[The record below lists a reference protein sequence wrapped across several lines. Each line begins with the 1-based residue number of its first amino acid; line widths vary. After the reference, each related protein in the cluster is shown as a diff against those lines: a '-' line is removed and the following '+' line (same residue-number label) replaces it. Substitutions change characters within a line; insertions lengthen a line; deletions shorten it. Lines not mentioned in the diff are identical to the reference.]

1 MQYGCRISELKLI
14 GSKLN
19 PQSYWGE
26 CREPF
31 LFMKKDAFY
40 FPHFANARHDRKLKR
55 VQKELGLEGYAIY
68 FQLLEVL
75 REQLDYKYPIEDLD
89 LLADEMG
96 TSEQKVRTVICNYDL
111 FTLDE
116 EDNFFSIKQLYYLQ
130 PYIEKTQRARLAAQ
144 KRWDSVND
152 DANAMQMHSKCNA
165 DAMQGKESKV
175 KESKRK
181 ESKEKQSKEIV
192 FPFVSEVFKKY
203 WQLWIDY
210 KKEQFN
216 FTYKSNISIQATL
229 NELVKLSN
237 GNEQLA
243 IKIIEQ
249 SMSKGWQGFFQLKN
263 ELNGTTNN
271 NSRIAP
277 KITAEQL
284 HEAHTKFFSDRG

>member
-1 MQYGCRISELKLI
+1 MPRA
-14 GSKLN
+14 
-19 PQSYWGE
+19 
-26 CREPF
+26 F

-68 FQLLEVL
+68 FQLLEIL
-75 REQLDYKYPIEDLD
+75 REQLDFKYPMADLD

-96 TSEQKVRTVICNYDL
+96 TSEPKVKAVVCNYDL

-116 EDNFFSIKQLYYLQ
+116 QDNFFSIKQLFYLQ

-144 KRWDSVND
+144 KRWDNVSD

-165 DAMQGKESKV
+165 DAMQGKESKG
-175 KESKRK
+175 KESKIK
-181 ESKEKQSKEIV
+181 ETKVKEKKEVI
-192 FPFVSEVFKKY
+192 FPFLSEKFLDK
-203 WQLWIDY
+203 WNLWVEF

-216 FTYKSNISIQATL
+216 FTYKSAISTQAAL

-237 GNEQLA
+237 GNEIDA

-249 SMSKGWQGFFQLKN
+249 SINKGWKGFFQLKTEN
-263 ELNGTTNN
+263 NGNN
-271 NSRIAP
+271 NYSKSAP
-277 KITAEQL
+277 KVTPEQL
-284 HEAHTKFFSDRG
+284 HEAHIKFFS

>member
-1 MQYGCRISELKLI
+1 
-14 GSKLN
+14 
-19 PQSYWGE
+19 
-26 CREPF
+26 
-31 LFMKKDAFY
+31 MKKDAFY

-203 WQLWIDY
+203 WQLWVDY

-263 ELNGTTNN
+263 ELNATTNN